1 MIEIFYYNH
10 NKFSVAPPLQ
20 KSMIHFHE
28 LTFLLQGKMV
38 YVIDEQEVPL
48 SSGDAIYVRPGS
60 TRERRPFADSDYISF
75 DELLFLVTM
84 YFRIGNAKKGIP
96 FLSNRYFHAVRIKI
110 DRLFVFAVRV
120 FDFHFILSVKAAE
133 SKLACIC
140 NDFF

>member
-1 MIEIFYYNH
+1 MLNIKQSKTKYDYKDKKFLNDISASVDFIVFISANFLCKMLKVNLEKFFNH
-10 NKFSVAPPLQ
+10 SLKEESL
-20 KSMIHFHE
+20 
-28 LTFLLQGKMV
+28 
-38 YVIDEQEVPL
+38 
-48 SSGDAIYVRPGS
+48 
-60 TRERRPFADSDYISF
+60 

-133 SKLACIC
+133 SKLACIGY
-140 NDFF
+140 DFF